1 MKTAVLHKMP
11 DKMAA
16 PVAEIFTT
24 AQQVCDHYGKDTL
37 DFGKATDTLYD
48 NANHKLIK
56 QIKQSLP
63 LRLSLSILAFTVIIF
78 MITIGIIFV
87 RTRHFVRQTAT
98 EQATQILNNTA
109 QSIMGL
115 MGKVEVATDNSEWLV
130 IRKQHPDSIMAFS
143 RWILELNPDVYGCSI
158 SFEPYFFADQGK
170 YFSVYSSNED
180 GHIETE
186 QEGSND
192 YDYFMMTW
200 YQEPIRQG
208 KACWVDPFHD
218 YTPGT
223 SYDMMIASYCK
234 PLIDANGRTIGVIST
249 DLSQRKLSQI
259 LLQERFF
266 PNAYFIITGESGHLI
281 ATSNDRA
288 LPDDLNRSDC
298 VVVSLILPNTNWKLS
313 YICPD
318 KDIFKGYNLLVY
330 TVVSLII
337 FGLLLMLAFS
347 YFVVN
352 RFVSPI
358 KALANQAQ
366 KMAEGQFDGHLKHT
380 KRIDE
385 TGQLQNSFVSMQE
398 SIANYVSNLKH
409 VKNETEQRNQELI
422 IAKSKAEE
430 ADRKKAAFIQDLSHQ
445 IRTPLN
451 IIGGF
456 TQVLRDEHEAMNET
470 EVSTITHDIMQ
481 NSHTITHIIDN
492 WMRTLA
498 LEGIDKVERH
508 DEISC
513 NEICKIAAET
523 ITLRNPDAV
532 TLKVEHHV
540 PDSLHI
546 ITDQDCLLK
555 VLSELL
561 HNANKYTQEGSISI
575 CCIQPDSQSVCF
587 MVSDTGPG
595 IAEELHEHVFTQFT
609 KLDDFSEGLG
619 MGLTLCRKLAGLL
632 GGHITLDAAYTKGA
646 RFVLT
651 LPISPERT

>member
-1 MKTAVLHKMP
+1 MSKPT
-11 DKMAA
+11 
-16 PVAEIFTT
+16 
-24 AQQVCDHYGKDTL
+24 
-37 DFGKATDTLYD
+37 
-48 NANHKLIK
+48 K

-109 QSIMGL
+109 QRITGL
-115 MGKVEVATDNSEWLV
+115 MGQVEVATDNSGWLV
-130 IRKQHPDSIMAFS
+130 LRKLQPDSIMSFS
-143 RWILELNPDVYGCSI
+143 HRILELNPDVDGCSI
-158 SFEPYFFADQGK
+158 SFEPNFFPDQGK
-170 YFSVYSSNED
+170 YFSVYSSNEN

-186 QEGSND
+186 QEGSRE

-234 PLIDANGRTIGVIST
+234 PLIDTNGRTIGVIST

-259 LLQERFF
+259 LLQEHFF

-281 ATSNDRA
+281 ATSNDQA

-298 VVVSLILPNTNWKLS
+298 VVVSLTLPNTNWQLA

-318 KDIFKGYNLLVY
+318 KDIFKGYNLLVSI
-330 TVVSLII
+330 VVSLIFI
-337 FGLLLMLAFS
+337 GLLLMLAFS

-366 KMAEGQFDGHLKHT
+366 MMAEGQFDGHLKHT

-385 TGQLQNSFVSMQE
+385 TGRLQNSFVSMQE
-398 SIANYVSNLKH
+398 SITNYISDLER
-409 VKNETEQRNQELI
+409 VKTETERRNQELI

-430 ADRKKAAFIQDLSHQ
+430 ADHKKAAFIQDLSHQ

-456 TQVLRDEHEAMNET
+456 TQVLRDEHETMDET
-470 EVSTITHDIMQ
+470 EVSAITHDIMQ
-481 NSHTITHIIDN
+481 NSHTISNIIDN

-498 LEGIDKVERH
+498 LEGIDQVERN
-508 DEISC
+508 DDISC
-513 NEICKIAAET
+513 NEVCKTAAET
-523 ITLRNPDAV
+523 ITLRNPDTV

-546 ITDQDCLLK
+546 VTDKGCLLK

-561 HNANKYTQEGSISI
+561 HNANKYTREGSIAIS
-575 CCIQPDSQSVCF
+575 CIQPDSQSVCF

-595 IAEELHEHVFTQFT
+595 IAEEHHEHVFSQFT

-651 LPISPERT
+651 LPVSPEKT

>member
-1 MKTAVLHKMP
+1 MS
-11 DKMAA
+11 
-16 PVAEIFTT
+16 
-24 AQQVCDHYGKDTL
+24 
-37 DFGKATDTLYD
+37 
-48 NANHKLIK
+48 KLIK

-109 QSIMGL
+109 QSIKGL

-130 IRKQHPDSIMAFS
+130 LRKQHPDSIMAFS

-266 PNAYFIITGESGHLI
+266 PNAYFIITGESGNFI

-330 TVVSLII
+330 IVVSLII

-366 KMAEGQFDGHLKHT
+366 KMADGQFDGHLKHT

-385 TGQLQNSFVSMQE
+385 TGQLQNCFVSMQE

>member
-1 MKTAVLHKMP
+1 M
-11 DKMAA
+11 
-16 PVAEIFTT
+16 I
-24 AQQVCDHYGKDTL
+24 
-37 DFGKATDTLYD
+37 
-48 NANHKLIK
+48 KLVK

-109 QSIMGL
+109 QGIMGL
-115 MGKVEVATDNSEWLV
+115 MGQVEVATDNSDWLV
-130 IRKQHPDSIMAFS
+130 LRKLQPDSIMSFS
-143 RWILELNPDVYGCSI
+143 RRILALNPDLDGCSI
-158 SFEPYFFADQGK
+158 SFEPNYFPDQGK
-170 YFSVYSSNED
+170 YFSVYSSNEN

-186 QEGSND
+186 QEGSSE

-200 YQEPIRQG
+200 YQEPIRKG

-234 PLIDANGRTIGVIST
+234 PLFDTDGRIVGVIST
-249 DLSQRKLSQI
+249 DLSQRRLSQI

-281 ATSNDRA
+281 ATSNDQA

-298 VVVSLILPNTNWKLS
+298 VVVSLTLPNTNWQLS

-318 KDIFKGYNLLVY
+318 KDIFKGYNLLVSI
-330 TVVSLII
+330 VLSLIFI
-337 FGLLLMLAFS
+337 GLLLMLAFS

-366 KMAEGQFDGHLKHT
+366 MMAEGQFDGHLKHT

-398 SIANYVSNLKH
+398 SIANYISDLEH
-409 VKNETEQRNQELI
+409 VKTETEQRNQELI

-430 ADRKKAAFIQDLSHQ
+430 ADHKKAAFIQDLSHQ

-456 TQVLRDEHEAMNET
+456 TQVLRDEHEAMDET
-470 EVSTITHDIMQ
+470 EVSAITHDIMQ
-481 NSHTITHIIDN
+481 NSHTITNIIDN

-498 LEGIDKVERH
+498 LEGIDKVERN
-508 DEISC
+508 DDISC
-513 NEICKIAAET
+513 NEVCKTAAET
-523 ITLRNPDAV
+523 ITLRHPDTV

-546 ITDQDCLLK
+546 TTDKGCLLK

-561 HNANKYTQEGSISI
+561 HNANKYTQEGSITIS
-575 CCIQPDSQSVCF
+575 CIQPDSQSVCF

-595 IAEELHEHVFTQFT
+595 IAQELHEHVFSQFT

-632 GGHITLDAAYTKGA
+632 GGQITLDAAYTKGA

-651 LPISPERT
+651 LPVSPEKT

>member
-1 MKTAVLHKMP
+1 MSKPT
-11 DKMAA
+11 
-16 PVAEIFTT
+16 
-24 AQQVCDHYGKDTL
+24 
-37 DFGKATDTLYD
+37 
-48 NANHKLIK
+48 K

-109 QSIMGL
+109 QRITGL
-115 MGKVEVATDNSEWLV
+115 MGQVEVATDNSGWLV
-130 IRKQHPDSIMAFS
+130 LRKLQPDSIMSFS
-143 RWILELNPDVYGCSI
+143 HRILELNPDVDGCSI
-158 SFEPYFFADQGK
+158 SFEPNFFPDQGK
-170 YFSVYSSNED
+170 YFSVYSSNEN

-186 QEGSND
+186 QEGSRE

-200 YQEPIRQG
+200 YQKPIRQG

-234 PLIDANGRTIGVIST
+234 PLIDTNGRTIGVIST

-259 LLQERFF
+259 LLQEHFF

-281 ATSNDRA
+281 ATSNDQA

-298 VVVSLILPNTNWKLS
+298 VVVSLTLPNTNWQLA

-318 KDIFKGYNLLVY
+318 KDIFKGYNLLVSI
-330 TVVSLII
+330 VVSLIFI
-337 FGLLLMLAFS
+337 GLLLMLTFS

-366 KMAEGQFDGHLKHT
+366 MMAEGQFDGHLKHT

-385 TGQLQNSFVSMQE
+385 TGRLQNSFVSMQE
-398 SIANYVSNLKH
+398 SITNYISDLER
-409 VKNETEQRNQELI
+409 VKTETERRNQELI

-430 ADRKKAAFIQDLSHQ
+430 ADHKKAAFIQDLSHQ

-456 TQVLRDEHEAMNET
+456 TQVLRDEHETMEET
-470 EVSTITHDIMQ
+470 EVSAITHDIMQ
-481 NSHTITHIIDN
+481 NSHTISNIIDN

-498 LEGIDKVERH
+498 LEGIDQVERN
-508 DEISC
+508 DDISC
-513 NEICKIAAET
+513 NEVCKTAAET
-523 ITLRNPDAV
+523 ITLRHPDTV

-546 ITDQDCLLK
+546 VTDKGCLLK

-561 HNANKYTQEGSISI
+561 HNANKYTREGSITIS
-575 CCIQPDSQSVCF
+575 CIQPDSQSVCF

-595 IAEELHEHVFTQFT
+595 IAEEQHEHVFSQFT

-651 LPISPERT
+651 LPVSPEKT

>member
-1 MKTAVLHKMP
+1 MSKPT
-11 DKMAA
+11 
-16 PVAEIFTT
+16 
-24 AQQVCDHYGKDTL
+24 
-37 DFGKATDTLYD
+37 
-48 NANHKLIK
+48 K

-109 QSIMGL
+109 QRITGL
-115 MGKVEVATDNSEWLV
+115 MGQVEVATDNSGWLV
-130 IRKQHPDSIMAFS
+130 LRKLQPDSIMSFS
-143 RWILELNPDVYGCSI
+143 HRILELNPDVDGCSI
-158 SFEPYFFADQGK
+158 SFEPNFFPDQGK
-170 YFSVYSSNED
+170 YFSVYSSNEN

-186 QEGSND
+186 QEGSRE

-200 YQEPIRQG
+200 YQDPIRQG

-234 PLIDANGRTIGVIST
+234 PLIDTNGRTIGVIST

-259 LLQERFF
+259 LLQEHFF

-281 ATSNDRA
+281 ATSNDQA

-298 VVVSLILPNTNWKLS
+298 VVVSLTLPNTNWQLA

-318 KDIFKGYNLLVY
+318 KDIFKGYNLLVSI
-330 TVVSLII
+330 VVSLIFI
-337 FGLLLMLAFS
+337 GLLLMLAFS

-366 KMAEGQFDGHLKHT
+366 MMAEGQFDGHLKHT

-385 TGQLQNSFVSMQE
+385 TGRLQNSFVSMQE
-398 SIANYVSNLKH
+398 SITNYISDLER
-409 VKNETEQRNQELI
+409 VKTETERRNQELI

-430 ADRKKAAFIQDLSHQ
+430 ADHKKAAFIQDLSHQ

-456 TQVLRDEHEAMNET
+456 TQVLRDEHETMDET
-470 EVSTITHDIMQ
+470 EVSAITHDIMQ
-481 NSHTITHIIDN
+481 NSHTISNIIDN

-498 LEGIDKVERH
+498 LEGIDKVERN
-508 DEISC
+508 DDISC
-513 NEICKIAAET
+513 NEVCETAAET
-523 ITLRNPDAV
+523 ITLRHPDTV

-546 ITDQDCLLK
+546 ITDKGCLLK

-561 HNANKYTQEGSISI
+561 HNANKYTREGSITIS
-575 CCIQPDSQSVCF
+575 CIQPDSQSVCF

-595 IAEELHEHVFTQFT
+595 IAEEQHEHVFSQFT

-651 LPISPERT
+651 LPVSPEKT

>member
-1 MKTAVLHKMP
+1 M
-11 DKMAA
+11 
-16 PVAEIFTT
+16 I
-24 AQQVCDHYGKDTL
+24 
-37 DFGKATDTLYD
+37 
-48 NANHKLIK
+48 KLVK

-109 QSIMGL
+109 QGIMGL
-115 MGKVEVATDNSEWLV
+115 MGQVEVATDNSDWLV
-130 IRKQHPDSIMAFS
+130 LRKLQPDSIMSFS
-143 RWILELNPDVYGCSI
+143 RRILALNPDLDGCSI
-158 SFEPYFFADQGK
+158 SFEPNYFPDQGK
-170 YFSVYSSNED
+170 YFSVYSSNEN

-186 QEGSND
+186 QEGSSE

-200 YQEPIRQG
+200 YQEPIRKG

-234 PLIDANGRTIGVIST
+234 PLFDTDGRIVGVIST
-249 DLSQRKLSQI
+249 DLSQRRLSQI

-281 ATSNDRA
+281 ATSNDQA
-288 LPDDLNRSDC
+288 LPDDINRSDC
-298 VVVSLILPNTNWKLS
+298 LVVSLTLPNTNWQLS

-318 KDIFKGYNLLVY
+318 KDIFKGYNLLVSI
-330 TVVSLII
+330 VVSLIFI
-337 FGLLLMLAFS
+337 GLLLMLAFS

-366 KMAEGQFDGHLKHT
+366 MMAEGQFDGHLKHT

-398 SIANYVSNLKH
+398 SIANYISDLEH
-409 VKNETEQRNQELI
+409 VKTETEQRNQELI

-430 ADRKKAAFIQDLSHQ
+430 ADHKKAAFIQDLSHQ

-456 TQVLRDEHEAMNET
+456 TQVLRDEHEAMDET
-470 EVSTITHDIMQ
+470 EVSAITHDIMQ
-481 NSHTITHIIDN
+481 NSHTITNIIDN

-498 LEGIDKVERH
+498 LEGIDKVERN
-508 DEISC
+508 DDISC
-513 NEICKIAAET
+513 NEVCKTAAET
-523 ITLRNPDAV
+523 ITLRNPVTV

-546 ITDQDCLLK
+546 ITDKGCLLK

-561 HNANKYTQEGSISI
+561 HNANKYTQEGSITIS
-575 CCIQPDSQSVCF
+575 CIQPDSQSVCF

-595 IAEELHEHVFTQFT
+595 IAEEHHEHVFSQFT

>member
-1 MKTAVLHKMP
+1 MS
-11 DKMAA
+11 
-16 PVAEIFTT
+16 
-24 AQQVCDHYGKDTL
+24 
-37 DFGKATDTLYD
+37 
-48 NANHKLIK
+48 KLIK

-115 MGKVEVATDNSEWLV
+115 MGQVEVATENSEWLV

-143 RWILELNPDVYGCSI
+143 RRILELNPDVYGCSI

-200 YQEPIRQG
+200 YKEPIRQG

-223 SYDMMIASYCK
+223 SYDMMITSYCK

-266 PNAYFIITGESGHLI
+266 PNAYFIITGESGNFI

-288 LPDDLNRSDC
+288 LPDDLNRS
-298 VVVSLILPNTNWKLS
+298 
-313 YICPD
+313 
-318 KDIFKGYNLLVY
+318 
-330 TVVSLII
+330 
-337 FGLLLMLAFS
+337 
-347 YFVVN
+347 
-352 RFVSPI
+352 
-358 KALANQAQ
+358 
-366 KMAEGQFDGHLKHT
+366 HLKHT

>member
-1 MKTAVLHKMP
+1 MS
-11 DKMAA
+11 
-16 PVAEIFTT
+16 
-24 AQQVCDHYGKDTL
+24 
-37 DFGKATDTLYD
+37 
-48 NANHKLIK
+48 KLVK

-78 MITIGIIFV
+78 MITIGIIFF

-109 QSIMGL
+109 QNIMGL
-115 MGKVEVATDNSEWLV
+115 MGQVEVATDNSGWLV
-130 IRKQHPDSIMAFS
+130 IRKQQPDSILALS
-143 RWILELNPDVYGCSI
+143 RRILERNPDVYGCSI
-158 SFEPYFFADQGK
+158 SFEPHFFADQGK
-170 YFSVYSSNED
+170 YFSIYSTNED

-234 PLIDANGRTIGVIST
+234 PLIDAKGRTIGVIST

-281 ATSNDRA
+281 ATSNDQA

-330 TVVSLII
+330 IVVSLII

-366 KMAEGQFDGHLKHT
+366 TMAEGQFDGHLKHT

-398 SIANYVSNLKH
+398 SITNYVNNLERVKH
-409 VKNETEQRNQELI
+409 ETEQRNQELI

-456 TQVLRDEHEAMNET
+456 TQVLRDEHETMNET
-470 EVSTITHDIMQ
+470 EVSSITHDIMQ
-481 NSHTITHIIDN
+481 NSHTITNIIDN

-513 NEICKIAAET
+513 NEMCKIAAET
-523 ITLRNPDAV
+523 ITLRNPDSV
-532 TLKVEHHV
+532 TLKVESHV

-546 ITDQDCLLK
+546 ITDKDCLLK

-561 HNANKYTQEGSISI
+561 HNANKYTQEGNITIS
-575 CCIQPDSQSVCF
+575 CDQTDQQFVNFS
-587 MVSDTGPG
+587 VSDSGPG

-609 KLDDFSEGLG
+609 KLDDFNEGLG

-651 LPISPERT
+651 LPVSPEKS

>member
-1 MKTAVLHKMP
+1 M
-11 DKMAA
+11 
-16 PVAEIFTT
+16 I
-24 AQQVCDHYGKDTL
+24 
-37 DFGKATDTLYD
+37 
-48 NANHKLIK
+48 KLVK
-56 QIKQSLP
+56 QIKQSMP

-109 QSIMGL
+109 QRITGL
-115 MGKVEVATDNSEWLV
+115 MGQVEVATDNSGWLV
-130 IRKQHPDSIMAFS
+130 LRKLQPDSIMSFS
-143 RWILELNPDVYGCSI
+143 HRILELNPDVDGCSI
-158 SFEPYFFADQGK
+158 SFEPNFFPDQGK
-170 YFSVYSSNED
+170 YFSVYSSNEN

-186 QEGSND
+186 QEGSRE

-200 YQEPIRQG
+200 YKEPIRQG

-234 PLIDANGRTIGVIST
+234 PLIDTNGRTIGVIST
-249 DLSQRKLSQI
+249 DLSQRRLSQI
-259 LLQERFF
+259 LLKERFF

-281 ATSNDRA
+281 ATSNDQA

-298 VVVSLILPNTNWKLS
+298 VVVSLTLPNTNWQLA

-318 KDIFKGYNLLVY
+318 KDIFKGYNLLVSI
-330 TVVSLII
+330 VVSLIFI
-337 FGLLLMLAFS
+337 GLLLMLAFS

-358 KALANQAQ
+358 KALAYQAQ
-366 KMAEGQFDGHLKHT
+366 MMAEGQFDGHLKHT

-398 SIANYVSNLKH
+398 SITNYISDLER
-409 VKNETEQRNQELI
+409 VKTETEQRNQELI

-430 ADRKKAAFIQDLSHQ
+430 ADHKKAAFIQDLSHQ

-456 TQVLRDEHEAMNET
+456 TQVLRDEHETMDET

-481 NSHTITHIIDN
+481 NSHTISNIIDN

-498 LEGIDKVERH
+498 LEGIDKVERN
-508 DEISC
+508 DDISC
-513 NEICKIAAET
+513 NEVCETAAET
-523 ITLRNPDAV
+523 ITLRNPDTV

-546 ITDQDCLLK
+546 ITDKGCLLK

-561 HNANKYTQEGSISI
+561 HNANKYTQEGSITIS
-575 CCIQPDSQSVCF
+575 CIQPNSQSVCF

-595 IAEELHEHVFTQFT
+595 IAEEQHEHVFSQFT

-619 MGLTLCRKLAGLL
+619 MGLTLCRKLSGLL

-651 LPISPERT
+651 LPVSPEKT

>member
-1 MKTAVLHKMP
+1 MSKPT
-11 DKMAA
+11 
-16 PVAEIFTT
+16 
-24 AQQVCDHYGKDTL
+24 
-37 DFGKATDTLYD
+37 
-48 NANHKLIK
+48 K

-109 QSIMGL
+109 QRITGL
-115 MGKVEVATDNSEWLV
+115 MGQVEVATDNSGWLV
-130 IRKQHPDSIMAFS
+130 LRKLQPDSIMSFS
-143 RWILELNPDVYGCSI
+143 HRILELNPDVDGCSI
-158 SFEPYFFADQGK
+158 SFEPNFFPDQGK
-170 YFSVYSSNED
+170 YFSVYSSNEN

-186 QEGSND
+186 QEGSRE

-234 PLIDANGRTIGVIST
+234 PLIDTNGRTIGVIST

-259 LLQERFF
+259 LLQEHFF

-281 ATSNDRA
+281 ATSNDQA

-298 VVVSLILPNTNWKLS
+298 VVVSLTLPNTNWQLA

-318 KDIFKGYNLLVY
+318 KDIFKGYNLLVSI
-330 TVVSLII
+330 VVSLIFI
-337 FGLLLMLAFS
+337 GLLLMLAFS

-366 KMAEGQFDGHLKHT
+366 MMAEGQFDGHLKHT

-385 TGQLQNSFVSMQE
+385 TGRLQNSFVSMQE
-398 SIANYVSNLKH
+398 SITNYISDLER
-409 VKNETEQRNQELI
+409 VKTETEQRNQELI

-430 ADRKKAAFIQDLSHQ
+430 ADHKKAAFIQDLSHQ

-456 TQVLRDEHEAMNET
+456 TQVLRDEHETMDET
-470 EVSTITHDIMQ
+470 EVSAITHDIMQ
-481 NSHTITHIIDN
+481 NSHTISNIIDN

-498 LEGIDKVERH
+498 LEGIDQVERN
-508 DEISC
+508 DDISC
-513 NEICKIAAET
+513 NEVCKTAAET
-523 ITLRNPDAV
+523 ITLRHPDTV

-546 ITDQDCLLK
+546 VTDKECLLK

-561 HNANKYTQEGSISI
+561 HNANKYTREGSITIS
-575 CCIQPDSQSVCF
+575 CIQPDSQSVCF

-595 IAEELHEHVFTQFT
+595 IAEEHHEHVFSQFT

-651 LPISPERT
+651 LPVSPEKT

>member
-1 MKTAVLHKMP
+1 MSKPT
-11 DKMAA
+11 
-16 PVAEIFTT
+16 
-24 AQQVCDHYGKDTL
+24 
-37 DFGKATDTLYD
+37 
-48 NANHKLIK
+48 K

-109 QSIMGL
+109 QRITGL
-115 MGKVEVATDNSEWLV
+115 MGQVEVATDNSGWLV
-130 IRKQHPDSIMAFS
+130 LRKLQPDSIMSFS
-143 RWILELNPDVYGCSI
+143 HRILELNPDVDGCSI
-158 SFEPYFFADQGK
+158 SFEPNFFPDQGK
-170 YFSVYSSNED
+170 YFSVYSSNEN

-186 QEGSND
+186 QEGSRE

-234 PLIDANGRTIGVIST
+234 PLIDTNGRTIGVIST

-259 LLQERFF
+259 LLQEHFF

-281 ATSNDRA
+281 ATSNDQA

-298 VVVSLILPNTNWKLS
+298 VVVSLTLPNTNWQLA

-318 KDIFKGYNLLVY
+318 KDIFKGYNLLVSI
-330 TVVSLII
+330 VVSLIFI
-337 FGLLLMLAFS
+337 GLLLMLAFS

-366 KMAEGQFDGHLKHT
+366 MMAEGQFDGHLKHT

-385 TGQLQNSFVSMQE
+385 TGRLQNSFVSMQE
-398 SIANYVSNLKH
+398 SITNYISDLER
-409 VKNETEQRNQELI
+409 VKTETERRNQELI

-430 ADRKKAAFIQDLSHQ
+430 ADHKKAAFIQDLSHQ

-456 TQVLRDEHEAMNET
+456 TQVLRDEHETMDET
-470 EVSTITHDIMQ
+470 EVSAITHDIMQ
-481 NSHTITHIIDN
+481 NSHTISNIIDN

-498 LEGIDKVERH
+498 LEGIDQVERN
-508 DEISC
+508 DDINC
-513 NEICKIAAET
+513 NEVCKTAAET
-523 ITLRNPDAV
+523 ITLRHPDTV

-546 ITDQDCLLK
+546 VTDKGCLLK

-561 HNANKYTQEGSISI
+561 HNANKYTREGSITIS
-575 CCIQPDSQSVCF
+575 CIQPDSQSVCF

-595 IAEELHEHVFTQFT
+595 IAEEHHEHVFSQFT

-651 LPISPERT
+651 LPVSPEKT

>member
-1 MKTAVLHKMP
+1 MSKPT
-11 DKMAA
+11 
-16 PVAEIFTT
+16 
-24 AQQVCDHYGKDTL
+24 
-37 DFGKATDTLYD
+37 
-48 NANHKLIK
+48 K

-109 QSIMGL
+109 QRITGL
-115 MGKVEVATDNSEWLV
+115 MGQVEVATDNSGWLV
-130 IRKQHPDSIMAFS
+130 LRKLQPDSIMSFS
-143 RWILELNPDVYGCSI
+143 HRILELNPDVDGCSI
-158 SFEPYFFADQGK
+158 SFEPNFFPDHGK
-170 YFSVYSSNED
+170 YFSVYSSNEN

-186 QEGSND
+186 QEGSRE

-234 PLIDANGRTIGVIST
+234 PLIDTNGRTIGVIST

-259 LLQERFF
+259 LLQEHFF

-281 ATSNDRA
+281 ATSNDQA

-298 VVVSLILPNTNWKLS
+298 VVVSLTLPNTNWQLA

-318 KDIFKGYNLLVY
+318 KDIFKGYNLLVSI
-330 TVVSLII
+330 VVSLIFI
-337 FGLLLMLAFS
+337 GLLLMLAFS

-366 KMAEGQFDGHLKHT
+366 MMAEGQFDGHLKHT

-385 TGQLQNSFVSMQE
+385 TGRLQNSFVSMQE
-398 SIANYVSNLKH
+398 SITNYISDLER
-409 VKNETEQRNQELI
+409 VKTETERRNQELI

-430 ADRKKAAFIQDLSHQ
+430 ADHKKAAFIQDLSHQ

-456 TQVLRDEHEAMNET
+456 TQVLRDEHETMDET
-470 EVSTITHDIMQ
+470 EVSAITHDIMQ
-481 NSHTITHIIDN
+481 NSHTISNIIDN

-498 LEGIDKVERH
+498 LEGIDQVERN
-508 DEISC
+508 DDISC
-513 NEICKIAAET
+513 NEVCKTAAET
-523 ITLRNPDAV
+523 ITLRHPDTV

-546 ITDQDCLLK
+546 VTDKGCLLK

-561 HNANKYTQEGSISI
+561 HNANKYTREGSITIS
-575 CCIQPDSQSVCF
+575 CIQPDSQSVCF

-595 IAEELHEHVFTQFT
+595 IAEEQHEHVFSQFT

-651 LPISPERT
+651 LPVSPEKT

>member
-1 MKTAVLHKMP
+1 M
-11 DKMAA
+11 
-16 PVAEIFTT
+16 I
-24 AQQVCDHYGKDTL
+24 
-37 DFGKATDTLYD
+37 
-48 NANHKLIK
+48 KLVK

-98 EQATQILNNTA
+98 EQATQILNNTP
-109 QSIMGL
+109 QGIMGL
-115 MGKVEVATDNSEWLV
+115 MGQVEVATDNSDWLV
-130 IRKQHPDSIMAFS
+130 LRKLQPDSIMSFS
-143 RWILELNPDVYGCSI
+143 HRILELNPDVDGCSI
-158 SFEPYFFADQGK
+158 SFEPNYFPDQGK
-170 YFSVYSSNED
+170 YFSVYSSNEN

-186 QEGSND
+186 QEGSSE

-200 YQEPIRQG
+200 YQEPIRKG

-234 PLIDANGRTIGVIST
+234 PLIDTNGRTIGVIST
-249 DLSQRKLSQI
+249 DLSQRRLSQI
-259 LLQERFF
+259 LLKERFF

-281 ATSNDRA
+281 ATSNDQA

-298 VVVSLILPNTNWKLS
+298 VVVSLTLPNTNWQLA

-318 KDIFKGYNLLVY
+318 KDIFKGYNLLVSI
-330 TVVSLII
+330 VVSLIFI
-337 FGLLLMLAFS
+337 GLLLMLAFS

-366 KMAEGQFDGHLKHT
+366 MMAEGQFDGHLKHT

-385 TGQLQNSFVSMQE
+385 TGRLQNSFVSMQE
-398 SIANYVSNLKH
+398 SITNYISDLER
-409 VKNETEQRNQELI
+409 VKTETEQRNQELI

-430 ADRKKAAFIQDLSHQ
+430 ADHKKAAFIQDLSHQ

-456 TQVLRDEHEAMNET
+456 TQVLRDEHETMDET

-481 NSHTITHIIDN
+481 NSHTISNIIDN

-498 LEGIDKVERH
+498 LEGIDKVERN
-508 DEISC
+508 DDISC
-513 NEICKIAAET
+513 NEVCETAAET
-523 ITLRNPDAV
+523 ITLRNPDTV

-546 ITDQDCLLK
+546 ITDKGCLLK

-561 HNANKYTQEGSISI
+561 HNANKYTQEGSITIS
-575 CCIQPDSQSVCF
+575 CIQPDSQSVCF

-595 IAEELHEHVFTQFT
+595 IAEEQHEHVFSQFT

-651 LPISPERT
+651 LPVSPEKT

>member
-1 MKTAVLHKMP
+1 MSKPT
-11 DKMAA
+11 
-16 PVAEIFTT
+16 
-24 AQQVCDHYGKDTL
+24 
-37 DFGKATDTLYD
+37 
-48 NANHKLIK
+48 K

-109 QSIMGL
+109 QGIMGL
-115 MGKVEVATDNSEWLV
+115 MGQVEVATENSGWLV
-130 IRKQHPDSIMAFS
+130 LRKLQPDSIMSFS
-143 RWILELNPDVYGCSI
+143 RRILALNPDVDGCSI
-158 SFEPYFFADQGK
+158 SFEPNFFPDQGK
-170 YFSVYSSNED
+170 YFSVYSSNEN

-186 QEGSND
+186 QEGSRE

-234 PLIDANGRTIGVIST
+234 PLIDTNGRTIGVIST

-259 LLQERFF
+259 LLQEHFF

-281 ATSNDRA
+281 ATSNDQA

-298 VVVSLILPNTNWKLS
+298 VVVSLTLPNTNWQLA

-318 KDIFKGYNLLVY
+318 KDIFKGYNLLVSI
-330 TVVSLII
+330 VVSLIFI
-337 FGLLLMLAFS
+337 GLLLMLAFS

-366 KMAEGQFDGHLKHT
+366 MMAEGQFDGHLKHT

-385 TGQLQNSFVSMQE
+385 TGRLQNSFVSMQE
-398 SIANYVSNLKH
+398 SITNYISDLER
-409 VKNETEQRNQELI
+409 VKTETEQRNQELI

-430 ADRKKAAFIQDLSHQ
+430 ADHKKAAFIQDLSHQ

-456 TQVLRDEHEAMNET
+456 TQVLRDEHETMDET
-470 EVSTITHDIMQ
+470 EVSAITHDIMQ
-481 NSHTITHIIDN
+481 NSHTISNIIDN

-498 LEGIDKVERH
+498 LEGIDKVERN
-508 DEISC
+508 DDISC
-513 NEICKIAAET
+513 NEVCETAAET
-523 ITLRNPDAV
+523 ITLRNPDTV

-546 ITDQDCLLK
+546 ITDKGCLLK

-561 HNANKYTQEGSISI
+561 HNANKYTREGSITIS
-575 CCIQPDSQSVCF
+575 CIQPDSQSVCF

-595 IAEELHEHVFTQFT
+595 IAEEQHEHVFSQFT

-651 LPISPERT
+651 LPVSPKKT

>member
-1 MKTAVLHKMP
+1 MSKPT
-11 DKMAA
+11 
-16 PVAEIFTT
+16 
-24 AQQVCDHYGKDTL
+24 
-37 DFGKATDTLYD
+37 
-48 NANHKLIK
+48 K

-109 QSIMGL
+109 QRITGL
-115 MGKVEVATDNSEWLV
+115 MGQVEVATDNSGWLV
-130 IRKQHPDSIMAFS
+130 LRKLQPDSIMSFS
-143 RWILELNPDVYGCSI
+143 HRILELNPDVDGCSI
-158 SFEPYFFADQGK
+158 SFEPNFFPDQGK
-170 YFSVYSSNED
+170 YFSVYSSNEN

-186 QEGSND
+186 QEGSRE

-234 PLIDANGRTIGVIST
+234 PLIDTNGRTIGVIST

-259 LLQERFF
+259 LLQEHFF

-281 ATSNDRA
+281 ATSNDQA

-298 VVVSLILPNTNWKLS
+298 VVVSLTLPNTNWQLA

-318 KDIFKGYNLLVY
+318 KDIFKGYNLLVSI
-330 TVVSLII
+330 VVSLIFI
-337 FGLLLMLAFS
+337 GLLLMLAFS

-366 KMAEGQFDGHLKHT
+366 MMAEGQFDGHLKHT

-385 TGQLQNSFVSMQE
+385 TGRLQNSFVSMQE
-398 SIANYVSNLKH
+398 SITNYISDLER
-409 VKNETEQRNQELI
+409 VKTETERRNQELI

-430 ADRKKAAFIQDLSHQ
+430 ADHKKAAFIQDLSHQ

-456 TQVLRDEHEAMNET
+456 TQVLRDEHETMDET
-470 EVSTITHDIMQ
+470 EVSAITHDIMQ
-481 NSHTITHIIDN
+481 NSHTISNIIDN

-498 LEGIDKVERH
+498 LEGIDQVERN
-508 DEISC
+508 DDISC
-513 NEICKIAAET
+513 NEVCKTAAET
-523 ITLRNPDAV
+523 ITLRHPDTV

-546 ITDQDCLLK
+546 VTDKGCLLK

-561 HNANKYTQEGSISI
+561 HNANKYTREGSITIS
-575 CCIQPDSQSVCF
+575 CIQPDSQSVCF

-595 IAEELHEHVFTQFT
+595 IAEEQHEHVFSQFT

-651 LPISPERT
+651 LPVSPEKT

>member
-1 MKTAVLHKMP
+1 MSKPT
-11 DKMAA
+11 
-16 PVAEIFTT
+16 
-24 AQQVCDHYGKDTL
+24 
-37 DFGKATDTLYD
+37 
-48 NANHKLIK
+48 K

-109 QSIMGL
+109 QRITGL
-115 MGKVEVATDNSEWLV
+115 MGQVEVATDNSGWLV
-130 IRKQHPDSIMAFS
+130 VRKLQPDSIMSFS
-143 RWILELNPDVYGCSI
+143 RRILALNPDVDGCSI
-158 SFEPYFFADQGK
+158 SFEPNFFPDQGK
-170 YFSVYSSNED
+170 YFSVYSSNEN

-186 QEGSND
+186 QEGSRE

-234 PLIDANGRTIGVIST
+234 PLIDTNGRTIGVIST

-259 LLQERFF
+259 LLQEHFF

-281 ATSNDRA
+281 ATSNDQA

-298 VVVSLILPNTNWKLS
+298 VVVSLTLPNTNWQLA

-318 KDIFKGYNLLVY
+318 KDIFKGYNLLVSI
-330 TVVSLII
+330 VVSLIFI
-337 FGLLLMLAFS
+337 GLLLMLAFS

-366 KMAEGQFDGHLKHT
+366 MMAEGQFDGHLKHT

-385 TGQLQNSFVSMQE
+385 TGRLQNSFVSMQE
-398 SIANYVSNLKH
+398 SITNYISDLER
-409 VKNETEQRNQELI
+409 VKTETEQRNQELI

-430 ADRKKAAFIQDLSHQ
+430 ADHKKAAFIQDLSHQ

-456 TQVLRDEHEAMNET
+456 TQVLRDEHETMDET
-470 EVSTITHDIMQ
+470 EVSAITHDIMQ
-481 NSHTITHIIDN
+481 NSHTISNIIDN

-498 LEGIDKVERH
+498 LEGIDKVERN
-508 DEISC
+508 DDISC
-513 NEICKIAAET
+513 NEVCETAAET
-523 ITLRNPDAV
+523 ITLRNPNTV

-546 ITDQDCLLK
+546 ITDKGCLLK

-561 HNANKYTQEGSISI
+561 HNANKYTREGSITIS
-575 CCIQPDSQSVCF
+575 CIQPDSQSVCF

-595 IAEELHEHVFTQFT
+595 IAEEQHEHVFSQFT

-651 LPISPERT
+651 LPVSPEKT

>member
-1 MKTAVLHKMP
+1 MSKPT
-11 DKMAA
+11 
-16 PVAEIFTT
+16 
-24 AQQVCDHYGKDTL
+24 
-37 DFGKATDTLYD
+37 
-48 NANHKLIK
+48 K

-109 QSIMGL
+109 QRITGL
-115 MGKVEVATDNSEWLV
+115 MGQVEVATDNSGWLV
-130 IRKQHPDSIMAFS
+130 LRKLQPDSIMSFS
-143 RWILELNPDVYGCSI
+143 HRILELNPDVDGCSI
-158 SFEPYFFADQGK
+158 SFEPNFFPDQGK
-170 YFSVYSSNED
+170 YFSVYSSNEN

-186 QEGSND
+186 QEGSRE

-234 PLIDANGRTIGVIST
+234 PLIDTNGRTIGVIST

-259 LLQERFF
+259 LLQEHFF

-281 ATSNDRA
+281 ATSNDQA

-298 VVVSLILPNTNWKLS
+298 VVVSLTLPNTNWQLA

-318 KDIFKGYNLLVY
+318 KDIFKGYNLLVSI
-330 TVVSLII
+330 VVSLIFI
-337 FGLLLMLAFS
+337 GLLLMLAFS

-366 KMAEGQFDGHLKHT
+366 MMAEGQFDGHLKHT

-385 TGQLQNSFVSMQE
+385 TGRLQNSFVSMQE
-398 SIANYVSNLKH
+398 SITNYISDLER
-409 VKNETEQRNQELI
+409 VKTETERRNQELI

-430 ADRKKAAFIQDLSHQ
+430 ADHKKAAFIQDLSHQ

-456 TQVLRDEHEAMNET
+456 TQVLRDEHETMDET
-470 EVSTITHDIMQ
+470 EVSAITHDIMQ
-481 NSHTITHIIDN
+481 NSHTISNIIDN

-498 LEGIDKVERH
+498 LEGIDKVERN
-508 DEISC
+508 DDISC
-513 NEICKIAAET
+513 NEVCETAAET
-523 ITLRNPDAV
+523 ITLRHPDTV

-546 ITDQDCLLK
+546 ITDKGCLLK

-561 HNANKYTQEGSISI
+561 HNANKYTREGSITIS
-575 CCIQPDSQSVCF
+575 CIQPDSQSVCF

-595 IAEELHEHVFTQFT
+595 IAEEHHEHVFSQFT

-651 LPISPERT
+651 LPVSPEKT

>member
-1 MKTAVLHKMP
+1 
-11 DKMAA
+11 
-16 PVAEIFTT
+16 
-24 AQQVCDHYGKDTL
+24 
-37 DFGKATDTLYD
+37 
-48 NANHKLIK
+48 
-56 QIKQSLP
+56 
-63 LRLSLSILAFTVIIF
+63 
-78 MITIGIIFV
+78 
-87 RTRHFVRQTAT
+87 
-98 EQATQILNNTA
+98 
-109 QSIMGL
+109 

-130 IRKQHPDSIMAFS
+130 LRKQHPDSIMAFS

-234 PLIDANGRTIGVIST
+234 LDTNGRTIGVIST

-266 PNAYFIITGESGHLI
+266 PNAYFIITGESGNFI

>member
-1 MKTAVLHKMP
+1 M
-11 DKMAA
+11 
-16 PVAEIFTT
+16 I
-24 AQQVCDHYGKDTL
+24 
-37 DFGKATDTLYD
+37 
-48 NANHKLIK
+48 KLVK

-109 QSIMGL
+109 QGIMGL
-115 MGKVEVATDNSEWLV
+115 MGQVEVATDNSDWLV
-130 IRKQHPDSIMAFS
+130 LRKLQPDSIMSFS
-143 RWILELNPDVYGCSI
+143 RRILALNPDLDGCSI
-158 SFEPYFFADQGK
+158 SFEPNYFPDQGK
-170 YFSVYSSNED
+170 YFSVYSSNEN

-186 QEGSND
+186 QEGSSE

-200 YQEPIRQG
+200 YQEPIRKG

-234 PLIDANGRTIGVIST
+234 PLFDTDGRIVGVIST
-249 DLSQRKLSQI
+249 DLSQRRLSQI

-281 ATSNDRA
+281 ATSNDQA

-298 VVVSLILPNTNWKLS
+298 VVVSLTLPNTNWQLS

-318 KDIFKGYNLLVY
+318 KDIFKGYNLLVSI
-330 TVVSLII
+330 VLSLIFI
-337 FGLLLMLAFS
+337 GLLLMLAFS

-366 KMAEGQFDGHLKHT
+366 MMAEGQFDGHLKHT

-398 SIANYVSNLKH
+398 SIANYISDLEH
-409 VKNETEQRNQELI
+409 VKTETEQRNQELI

-430 ADRKKAAFIQDLSHQ
+430 ADHKKAAFIQDLSHQ

-456 TQVLRDEHEAMNET
+456 TQVLRDEHEAMDET
-470 EVSTITHDIMQ
+470 EVSAITHDIMQ
-481 NSHTITHIIDN
+481 NSHTITNIIDN

-498 LEGIDKVERH
+498 LEGIDKVERN
-508 DEISC
+508 DDISC
-513 NEICKIAAET
+513 NEVCKTAAET
-523 ITLRNPDAV
+523 ITLRNPDTV

-546 ITDQDCLLK
+546 VTDKGCLLK

-561 HNANKYTQEGSISI
+561 HNANKYTQEGSITIS
-575 CCIQPDSQSVCF
+575 CIQPDSQSVCF

-595 IAEELHEHVFTQFT
+595 IAQELHEHVFSQFT

-651 LPISPERT
+651 LPVSPEKT

>member
-1 MKTAVLHKMP
+1 
-11 DKMAA
+11 
-16 PVAEIFTT
+16 
-24 AQQVCDHYGKDTL
+24 
-37 DFGKATDTLYD
+37 
-48 NANHKLIK
+48 
-56 QIKQSLP
+56 
-63 LRLSLSILAFTVIIF
+63 

-109 QSIMGL
+109 QSIKGL

-130 IRKQHPDSIMAFS
+130 LRKQHPDSIMAFS

-266 PNAYFIITGESGHLI
+266 PNAYFIITGESGNFI

-330 TVVSLII
+330 IVVSLII

-366 KMAEGQFDGHLKHT
+366 KMADGQFDGHLKHT

-385 TGQLQNSFVSMQE
+385 TGQLQNCFVSMQE

-619 MGLTLCRKLAGLL
+619 MGLTLCRQLAGLL

>member
-1 MKTAVLHKMP
+1 MS
-11 DKMAA
+11 
-16 PVAEIFTT
+16 
-24 AQQVCDHYGKDTL
+24 
-37 DFGKATDTLYD
+37 
-48 NANHKLIK
+48 KLIK

-115 MGKVEVATDNSEWLV
+115 MGQVEVATNNSEWLV
-130 IRKQHPDSIMAFS
+130 IHKQHPDSIMAFS
-143 RWILELNPDVYGCSI
+143 RRILELNPDVYGCSI

-200 YQEPIRQG
+200 YKEPIRQG

-223 SYDMMIASYCK
+223 SYDMMIVSYCK

-259 LLQERFF
+259 LLQQRFF
-266 PNAYFIITGESGHLI
+266 PNAYFIITGESGNFI

-330 TVVSLII
+330 IVVSLII

-619 MGLTLCRKLAGLL
+619 MGLTLCRQLAGLL

>member
-1 MKTAVLHKMP
+1 M
-11 DKMAA
+11 
-16 PVAEIFTT
+16 I
-24 AQQVCDHYGKDTL
+24 
-37 DFGKATDTLYD
+37 
-48 NANHKLIK
+48 KLVK

-109 QSIMGL
+109 QGIMGL
-115 MGKVEVATDNSEWLV
+115 MGQVEVATDNSDWLV
-130 IRKQHPDSIMAFS
+130 LRKLQPDSIMSFS
-143 RWILELNPDVYGCSI
+143 RRILALNPDLDGCSI
-158 SFEPYFFADQGK
+158 SFEPNYFPDQGK
-170 YFSVYSSNED
+170 YFSVYSSNEN

-186 QEGSND
+186 QEGSSE

-200 YQEPIRQG
+200 YQEPIRKG

-234 PLIDANGRTIGVIST
+234 PLFDTDGRIVGVIST
-249 DLSQRKLSQI
+249 DLSQRRLSQI

-281 ATSNDRA
+281 ATSNDQA
-288 LPDDLNRSDC
+288 LPDDINRSDC
-298 VVVSLILPNTNWKLS
+298 LVVSLTLPNTNWQLS

-318 KDIFKGYNLLVY
+318 KDIFKGYNLLVSI
-330 TVVSLII
+330 VLSLIFI
-337 FGLLLMLAFS
+337 GLLLMLAFS
-347 YFVVN
+347 YFVAN

-366 KMAEGQFDGHLKHT
+366 MMAEGQFDGHLKHT

-398 SIANYVSNLKH
+398 SIANYISDLEH
-409 VKNETEQRNQELI
+409 VKTETEQRNQELI

-430 ADRKKAAFIQDLSHQ
+430 ADHKKAAFIQDLSHQ

-456 TQVLRDEHEAMNET
+456 TQVLRDEHEAMDET
-470 EVSTITHDIMQ
+470 EVSAITHDIMQ
-481 NSHTITHIIDN
+481 NSHTITNIIDN

-498 LEGIDKVERH
+498 LEGIDKVERN
-508 DEISC
+508 DDISC
-513 NEICKIAAET
+513 NEVCKTAAET
-523 ITLRNPDAV
+523 ITLRNPVTV

-546 ITDQDCLLK
+546 ITDKGCLLK

-561 HNANKYTQEGSISI
+561 HNANKYTQEGSITIS
-575 CCIQPDSQSVCF
+575 CIQPDSQSVCF

-595 IAEELHEHVFTQFT
+595 IAEEHHEHVFSQFT

-651 LPISPERT
+651 LPVSPEKT

>member
-1 MKTAVLHKMP
+1 MSKPT
-11 DKMAA
+11 
-16 PVAEIFTT
+16 
-24 AQQVCDHYGKDTL
+24 
-37 DFGKATDTLYD
+37 
-48 NANHKLIK
+48 K

-109 QSIMGL
+109 QRITGL
-115 MGKVEVATDNSEWLV
+115 MGQVEVATDNSGWLV
-130 IRKQHPDSIMAFS
+130 LRKLQPDSIMSFS
-143 RWILELNPDVYGCSI
+143 HRILELNPDVDGCSI
-158 SFEPYFFADQGK
+158 SFEPNFFPDQGK
-170 YFSVYSSNED
+170 YFSVYSSNEN

-186 QEGSND
+186 QEGSRE

-200 YQEPIRQG
+200 YQDPIRQG

-234 PLIDANGRTIGVIST
+234 PLIDTNGRTIGVIST

-259 LLQERFF
+259 LLQEHFF

-281 ATSNDRA
+281 ATSNDQA

-298 VVVSLILPNTNWKLS
+298 VVVSLTLPNTNWQLA

-318 KDIFKGYNLLVY
+318 KDIFKGYNLLVSI
-330 TVVSLII
+330 VVSLIFI
-337 FGLLLMLAFS
+337 GLLLMLAFS

-366 KMAEGQFDGHLKHT
+366 MMAEGQFDGHLKHT

-385 TGQLQNSFVSMQE
+385 TGRLQNSFVSMQE
-398 SIANYVSNLKH
+398 SITNYISDLER
-409 VKNETEQRNQELI
+409 VKTETEQRNQELI

-430 ADRKKAAFIQDLSHQ
+430 ADHKKAAFIQDLSHQ

-456 TQVLRDEHEAMNET
+456 TQVLRDEHETMDET
-470 EVSTITHDIMQ
+470 EVSAITHDIMQ
-481 NSHTITHIIDN
+481 NSHTISNIIDN

-498 LEGIDKVERH
+498 LEGIDKVERN
-508 DEISC
+508 DDISC
-513 NEICKIAAET
+513 NEVCETAAET
-523 ITLRNPDAV
+523 ITLRHPDTV

-546 ITDQDCLLK
+546 ITDKGCLLK

-561 HNANKYTQEGSISI
+561 HNANKYTREGSITIS
-575 CCIQPDSQSVCF
+575 CIQPDSQSVCF

-595 IAEELHEHVFTQFT
+595 IAEEQHEHVFSQFT

-651 LPISPERT
+651 LPVSPEKT

>member
-1 MKTAVLHKMP
+1 MS
-11 DKMAA
+11 
-16 PVAEIFTT
+16 
-24 AQQVCDHYGKDTL
+24 
-37 DFGKATDTLYD
+37 
-48 NANHKLIK
+48 KLIK

-223 SYDMMIASYCK
+223 SYDMMITSYCK

>member
-1 MKTAVLHKMP
+1 MS
-11 DKMAA
+11 
-16 PVAEIFTT
+16 
-24 AQQVCDHYGKDTL
+24 
-37 DFGKATDTLYD
+37 
-48 NANHKLIK
+48 KLIK

-109 QSIMGL
+109 QSIKGL

-130 IRKQHPDSIMAFS
+130 LRKQHPDSIMALS

-266 PNAYFIITGESGHLI
+266 PNAYFIITGESGNFI

-330 TVVSLII
+330 IVVSLII

-366 KMAEGQFDGHLKHT
+366 KMADGQFDGHLKHT

-385 TGQLQNSFVSMQE
+385 TGQLQNCFVSMQE

-619 MGLTLCRKLAGLL
+619 MGLTLCRQLAGLL

>member
-1 MKTAVLHKMP
+1 MS
-11 DKMAA
+11 
-16 PVAEIFTT
+16 
-24 AQQVCDHYGKDTL
+24 
-37 DFGKATDTLYD
+37 
-48 NANHKLIK
+48 KLIK

-115 MGKVEVATDNSEWLV
+115 MGQVEVATENSEWLV

-143 RWILELNPDVYGCSI
+143 RRILELNPDVYGCSI

-208 KACWVDPFHD
+208 KACWVDPFHQGKACWVDPFHD

-223 SYDMMIASYCK
+223 SYDMMITSYCK
-234 PLIDANGRTIGVIST
+234 PLIDTNGRTIGVIST

-266 PNAYFIITGESGHLI
+266 PNAYFIITGESGNFI

-330 TVVSLII
+330 IVVSLII

-366 KMAEGQFDGHLKHT
+366 KMADGQFDGHLKHT

>member
-1 MKTAVLHKMP
+1 M
-11 DKMAA
+11 
-16 PVAEIFTT
+16 I
-24 AQQVCDHYGKDTL
+24 
-37 DFGKATDTLYD
+37 
-48 NANHKLIK
+48 KLVK

-87 RTRHFVRQTAT
+87 RTRLFVRQTAT

-109 QSIMGL
+109 QGIMGL
-115 MGKVEVATDNSEWLV
+115 MGQVEVATDNSDWLV
-130 IRKQHPDSIMAFS
+130 LRKLQPDSIMSFS
-143 RWILELNPDVYGCSI
+143 RRILTLNPDVDGCSI
-158 SFEPYFFADQGK
+158 SFEPNYFPDQGK
-170 YFSVYSSNED
+170 YFSVYSSNEN

-186 QEGSND
+186 QEGSSE

-266 PNAYFIITGESGHLI
+266 PNAYFIITGESGNFI

-330 TVVSLII
+330 IVVSLII

-366 KMAEGQFDGHLKHT
+366 KMADGQFDGHLKHT

-619 MGLTLCRKLAGLL
+619 MGLTLCRQLAGLL

>member
-1 MKTAVLHKMP
+1 MSKPT
-11 DKMAA
+11 
-16 PVAEIFTT
+16 
-24 AQQVCDHYGKDTL
+24 
-37 DFGKATDTLYD
+37 
-48 NANHKLIK
+48 K

-109 QSIMGL
+109 QRITGL
-115 MGKVEVATDNSEWLV
+115 MGQVEVATDNSGWLV
-130 IRKQHPDSIMAFS
+130 LRKLQPDSIMSFS
-143 RWILELNPDVYGCSI
+143 HRILELNPDVDGCSI
-158 SFEPYFFADQGK
+158 SFEPNFFPDQGK
-170 YFSVYSSNED
+170 YFSVYSSNEN

-186 QEGSND
+186 QEGSRE

-234 PLIDANGRTIGVIST
+234 PLIDTNGRTIGVIST

-259 LLQERFF
+259 LLQEHFF

-281 ATSNDRA
+281 ATSNDQA

-298 VVVSLILPNTNWKLS
+298 VVVSLTLPNTNWQLA

-318 KDIFKGYNLLVY
+318 KDIFKGYNLLVSI
-330 TVVSLII
+330 VVSLIFI
-337 FGLLLMLAFS
+337 GLLLMLAFS

-366 KMAEGQFDGHLKHT
+366 MMAEGQFDGHLKHT

-385 TGQLQNSFVSMQE
+385 TGRLQNSFVSMQE
-398 SIANYVSNLKH
+398 SITNYISDLER
-409 VKNETEQRNQELI
+409 VKTETERRNQELI

-430 ADRKKAAFIQDLSHQ
+430 ADHKKAAFIQDLSHQ

-456 TQVLRDEHEAMNET
+456 TQVLRDEHETMDET
-470 EVSTITHDIMQ
+470 EVSAITHDIMQ
-481 NSHTITHIIDN
+481 NSHTISNIIDN

-498 LEGIDKVERH
+498 LEGIDKVERN
-508 DEISC
+508 DDISC
-513 NEICKIAAET
+513 NEVCETAAET
-523 ITLRNPDAV
+523 ITLRNPDTV

-546 ITDQDCLLK
+546 VTDKGCLLK

-561 HNANKYTQEGSISI
+561 HNANKYTREGSITIS
-575 CCIQPDSQSVCF
+575 CIQPDSQSVCF

-595 IAEELHEHVFTQFT
+595 IAEEHHEHVFSQFT

-651 LPISPERT
+651 LPVSPEKT

>member
-1 MKTAVLHKMP
+1 MS
-11 DKMAA
+11 
-16 PVAEIFTT
+16 
-24 AQQVCDHYGKDTL
+24 
-37 DFGKATDTLYD
+37 
-48 NANHKLIK
+48 KLIK

-115 MGKVEVATDNSEWLV
+115 MGQVEVATDNSEWLV

-143 RWILELNPDVYGCSI
+143 RRILELNPDVYGCSI
-158 SFEPYFFADQGK
+158 SFEPYFFADKGK

-200 YQEPIRQG
+200 YKEPIRQG
-208 KACWVDPFHD
+208 KAGWVDPFHD

-234 PLIDANGRTIGVIST
+234 PLIDTNGRTIGVIST

-266 PNAYFIITGESGHLI
+266 PNAYFIITGESGNFI

-298 VVVSLILPNTNWKLS
+298 VVVSLVLPNTNWKLS

-330 TVVSLII
+330 IVVSLII
-337 FGLLLMLAFS
+337 FGLLLMLAFN